1 MLNLFGY
8 CVVLEGWLQ
17 RDGCNGHLGGGGEKD
32 GREREE
38 EGGKVNER
46 RRVRGEE
53 CERWGE
59 DTP

>member
-1 MLNLFGY
+1 MG
-8 CVVLEGWLQ
+8 
-17 RDGCNGHLGGGGEKD
+17 RGGEKD